1 MPRIFM
7 RAAFRHAGAGLPL
20 RPENPLIVVGLEH
33 IILHVGLCKAVA
45 RLAPRTA
52 VAMRVDLTDRINRVV
67 YERTVRFQRST
78 GNDTRV
84 QFDSTWG
91 TYKISLSVPKYGCN
105 GVDFIDILQDHDR
118 NMNTTLVD
126 GPANVTAPVLVAG
139 SLPVSFAHVQ
149 PTLVAFPAT
158 LRCNGAVGDPQT
170 DGIDNQLE
178 QDAYYASMRTPA
190 LYHQP
195 IAVTLAVRFAA
206 ASGGFHYI
214 RVPFRFSSG
223 YTWPSVGEL
232 NIDDSIIDWAAQ
244 KTEDVLLCPRY
255 YGTSVG

>member
-1 MPRIFM
+1 
-7 RAAFRHAGAGLPL
+7 
-20 RPENPLIVVGLEH
+20 VVGLEH
-33 IILHVGLCKAVA
+33 VILHVGLCKAVA
-45 RLAPRTA
+45 GLASQTT
-52 VAMRVDLTDRINRVV
+52 VAMRVVVTDRINRVV
-67 YERTVRFQRST
+67 DERNLRFQRGT
-78 GNDTRV
+78 GTDTRV
-84 QFDSTWG
+84 EFDSAWG
-91 TYKISLSVPKYGCN
+91 TYKISMSAPKYGCS

-118 NMNTTLVD
+118 NVNTTLVD
-126 GPANVTAPVLVAG
+126 GPANATAPVLVAG

-170 DGIDNQLE
+170 EGIDNQLE
-178 QDAYYASMRTPA
+178 HDAYYASMRSPA

-195 IAVTLAVRFAA
+195 IAVTLAVRFTG

-214 RVPFRFSSG
+214 RVPFRFSAG

-232 NIDDSIIDWAAQ
+232 NIDDSIIAWAAR
-244 KTEDVLLCPRY
+244 KTEDILLCPKY